1 MRYQYLSNNRISDH
15 SIFSQL
21 ESYFES
27 FWEPILI
34 LDSNFRINQANK
46 KFVELSGFSSEEL
59 LGESPSKV
67 LDQFVGSFPVNGTL
81 KIHASSFQGKVV
93 EGQLKA
99 QYGLEIPVKMT
110 FQPFYRE
117 QDVNEWFIAIF
128 IRDISHEV
136 HLKKQLNATKEYAL
150 NTNQISG
157 IVYRQTDL
165 GPSAWIKDSYI
176 PAVYQKFATDHGRDD
191 ELIRIGLVLTTALG
205 QGSSYTLGLSELPI
219 ANYDIVAIC
228 YTKLFEIIP
237 NESKNKSYV
246 IVAIFFPKK
255 LESLIEKRTTLE
267 KIFAEHFESIKNFE
281 QLDVDWLH
289 NLKRDLLMFD
299 EVGVSNP

>member
-1 MRYQYLSNNRISDH
+1 MSNNKPTDH

-21 ESYFES
+21 EAYFES

-46 KFVELSGFSSEEL
+46 KFIELCGYSLDEL

-81 KIHASSFQGKVV
+81 KIHASSFKDKIV
-93 EGQLKA
+93 EGQVKSKF
-99 QYGLEIPVKMT
+99 GIDIPVKMT

-176 PAVYQKFATDHGRDD
+176 PAVYQKFTTDHDRND

-219 ANYDIVAIC
+219 ADYDIVAIC
-228 YTKLFEIIP
+228 YAKLFEIIP

-255 LESLIEKRTTLE
+255 LESLIEKRITLE
-267 KIFAEHFESIKNFE
+267 KIFTEHFEHITNFD
-281 QLDVDWLH
+281 QLDVEWLL

-299 EVGVSNP
+299 KVGVSNA